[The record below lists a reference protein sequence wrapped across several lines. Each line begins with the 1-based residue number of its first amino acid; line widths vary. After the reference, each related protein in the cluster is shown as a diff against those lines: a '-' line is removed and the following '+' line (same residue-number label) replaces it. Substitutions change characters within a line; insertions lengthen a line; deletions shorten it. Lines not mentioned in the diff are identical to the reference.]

1 MYMFF
6 IADNVNHLH
15 KKEKKEKEKKVYEK
29 GQKAVIVWPIDLLIF
44 FYFYF
49 FTINAESASKIHE

>member
-15 KKEKKEKEKKVYEK
+15 KKEKKKKKKKVYEK
-29 GQKAVIVWPIDLLIF
+29 GQKAVIGWPIDWLISFFFFFF
-44 FYFYF
+44 FY
-49 FTINAESASKIHE
+49 I